1 MLLLMIAW
9 SVMWLCVRSSGAR
22 VDIQAACALVNGVD
36 CFYLGAQRWNVSALL
51 GDTRMATFFRHNAGI
66 SGFSDQALTFSD
78 RNLVLLCHSNIGF
91 LLITDTQYARFIF

>member
-1 MLLLMIAW
+1 MIAW
-9 SVMWLCVRSSGAR
+9 SVMWLCVHSSGAR
-22 VDIQAACALVNGVD
+22 VDIQGSMRALVNGIER
-36 CFYLGAQRWNVSALL
+36 FYSGAQRWNVSALL

>member
-1 MLLLMIAW
+1 MIAW
-9 SVMWLCVRSSGAR
+9 SVMRLCGVLQAHALTSK
-22 VDIQAACALVNGVD
+22 AACALVNGIER
-36 CFYLGAQRWNVSALL
+36 FYSGAQRWNVSALL